1 MVIILQ
7 SSGKGLK
14 WTLPVSSVWLSD
26 AGQIVLT
33 PYFLPLPISHLRE
46 WPSHLFSYSEQPHST
61 SFTFTQCHILSYICP
76 FEHAVHFNV
85 TYSFFPLPS
94 CFIWSDPTHAC
105 INCLFFRRH
114 FLTNSHQTN
123 LCLCRAPISHHHGF
137 KTFHPIWSDPTDWA
151 PEGLIESDMFIAA
164 SPIPGT

>member
-7 SSGKGLK
+7 SSGEGLK
-14 WTLPVSSVWLSD
+14 WTLPNVSSVWLSD

-33 PYFLPLPISHLRE
+33 PYFLPLPIYLLISFLTLSNHTWLLLLSHNAISS
-46 WPSHLFSYSEQPHST
+46 PT
-61 SFTFTQCHILSYICP
+61 SALWTCCS
-76 FEHAVHFNV
+76 FNV

-94 CFIWSDPTHAC
+94 CFIWPDPTHAC
-105 INCLFFRRH
+105 INCLSFRRH

>member
-7 SSGKGLK
+7 SSGEGLK

-33 PYFLPLPISHLRE
+33 PYFLLLPIYLLISFLTLSSHTRLLLL
-46 WPSHLFSYSEQPHST
+46 SHNAIFSPT
-61 SFTFTQCHILSYICP
+61 SAP
-76 FEHAVHFNV
+76 FEHAVPFNV

-94 CFIWSDPTHAC
+94 CFIWPDPTHAC
-105 INCLFFRRH
+105 INCLSFRRH

-151 PEGLIESDMFIAA
+151 PEGLIEPDMFIAA